1 MVHSETYKREKHTAN
16 DEMRA
21 SITSLPL
28 PSLPFPSPSG
38 RKGGGVGGGAGL
50 PGRARGLRIVFF
62 FDHQI
67 DGVVSVGQRGDRV
80 VEDVTFVVVRR
91 QTRLRQ
97 SFGEHALVFRNDALH
112 RGLRRDFVEQRRAVG
127 GVQHPRRGPPR
138 DAFRLLLLVAVGLQ
152 DGVHLGPQADE
163 LGDGTTV
170 VFVLHLAEDLLVDDA
185 EGLVRLGIVA
195 GVVIVEVRGHVRVH
209 VRRFQ
214 VVDQAVGV
222 GH

>member
-1 MVHSETYKREKHTAN
+1 
-16 DEMRA
+16 MRA

-28 PSLPFPSPSG
+28 PSLPFLPFPFPRLRG
-38 RKGGGVGGGAGL
+38 GKGEGGGAGL

-62 FDHQI
+62 FDHQVY
-67 DGVVSVGQRGDRV
+67 GVVSVGQRGDRV

-91 QTRLRQ
+91 QTRLCQ
-97 SFGEHALVFRNDALH
+97 SFGENALVFRNDALH

-127 GVQHPRRGPPR
+127 DLQHPRRGPSR
-138 DAFRLLLLVAVGLQ
+138 DAFRLLLVAVGLQ

-163 LGDGTTV
+163 LGDGTTI
-170 VFVLHLAEDLLVDDA
+170 VFVLHLAKDLLVDDA
-185 EGLVRLGIVA
+185 EGLVRLGIVS

-214 VVDQAVGV
+214 VVDQAFGV

>member
-1 MVHSETYKREKHTAN
+1 M
-16 DEMRA
+16 
-21 SITSLPL
+21 
-28 PSLPFPSPSG
+28 
-38 RKGGGVGGGAGL
+38 
-50 PGRARGLRIVFF
+50 
-62 FDHQI
+62 
-67 DGVVSVGQRGDRV
+67 SVGQSGDRV

-127 GVQHPRRGPPR
+127 DVQHPRRGPPR

-152 DGVHLGPQADE
+152 DGVHLGPQTDE

-170 VFVLHLAEDLLVDDA
+170 VFVLHLVEDLLVDDA